1 MIAIN
6 LSGRGDKDMDTAARY
21 FDLYDAEHA
30 PEAVEGRAQT
40 RAAETVASAPGSP
53 VDVTAAPDAAS
64 GAGVEL

>member
-1 MIAIN
+1 
-6 LSGRGDKDMDTAARY
+6 MDTAARY

-30 PEAVEGRAQT
+30 PPPSPEGAPQT
-40 RAAETVASAPGSP
+40 RAAEAVASAPGSP